1 MNFWPRYSA
10 HYVAKTLHLTM
21 EQDGAFNRLLD
32 WYYMNER
39 PVPHASRYVIARATT
54 GSEKRAVDAVLAE
67 FFERD
72 GAAWRNRRAD
82 NEIAE
87 AAPRIAAA
95 KANGRAGGRP
105 RKNPE
110 GTQEKPSGKPTGLAD
125 GEPSGKAPHSPFP
138 ISPTDTSAR
147 TGSSGEPGDD
157 GVRASTD
164 AGRAC
169 RLMREA
175 GCLTTNPHH
184 ERLLE
189 ALALGITPEAL
200 GATAAEAIDGG
211 HDVRKAFAYAI
222 GTAIGRRLDPK
233 PTGAAHAAPPRLS
246 ASEQVRAAVASGA
259 GWDERD
265 VIECEVRRLA

>member
-1 MNFWPRYSA
+1 MNYYKRHLGDFARDCPNLSQGAVGAY
-10 HYVAKTLHLTM
+10 TL
-21 EQDGAFNRLLD
+21 LLD
-32 WYYMNER
+32 FYYANEKPLPLDR
-39 PVPHASRYVIARATT
+39 DELVRIARAFTAT
-54 GSEKRAVDAVLAE
+54 DRKALDQALRLFERTDDGYRSKRADE
-67 FFERD
+67 
-72 GAAWRNRRAD
+72 
-82 NEIAE
+82 EIAAYQKRAEINRELGKKGGSKPKRKRTESESLSETLSESE
-87 AAPRIAAA
+87 ANENPSQ
-95 KANGRAGGRP
+95 
-105 RKNPE
+105 NPE
-110 GTQEKPSGKPTGLAD
+110 STNPS
-125 GEPSGKAPHSPFP
+125 
-138 ISPTDTSAR
+138 DTSAR
-147 TGSSGEPGDD
+147 TGSSVEPGDD

-200 GATAAEAIDGG
+200 GATAAEAINGG

-246 ASEQVRAAVASGA
+246 ASEQVRAAVASRTGY
-259 GWDERD
+259 DESD